1 MDLRYIVAL
10 PEYWHSVPSTRQL
23 TCGRVRFTDE
33 PVALPEHAKAFQL
46 KADAM
51 QFMLSVP
58 SIQVL
63 VRETKLDDT
72 SWHYQL
78 LLPNRLT

>member
-1 MDLRYIVAL
+1 MDLRYIVAN

-23 TCGRVRFTDE
+23 TCGRVRFTNA
-33 PVALPEHAKAFQL
+33 PVPTTPEARGFAL

-51 QFMLSVP
+51 QYMLAQS

-63 VRETKLDDT
+63 VRETKLDES

-78 LLPNRLT
+78 LLPSRLT

>member
-1 MDLRYIVAL
+1 MDLRYIVAN

-23 TCGRVRFTDE
+23 TCGRVRFTDT
-33 PVALPEHAKAFQL
+33 PVLITPEAKSFKL
-46 KADAM
+46 KFDAM
-51 QFMLSVP
+51 QYMLTVSTV
-58 SIQVL
+58 QVL